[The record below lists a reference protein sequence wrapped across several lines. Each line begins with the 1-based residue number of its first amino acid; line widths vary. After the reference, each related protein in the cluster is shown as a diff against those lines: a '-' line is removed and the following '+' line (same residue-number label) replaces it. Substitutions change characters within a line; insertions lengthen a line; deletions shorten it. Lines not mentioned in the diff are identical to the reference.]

1 MTFFS
6 AYLAWAVAAL
16 FYCYQYILRALP
28 GGIEP
33 NLRADFHLTAHE
45 FGTIG
50 SFTIYAYA
58 FMQIPM
64 GILVDRL
71 GVKKVLTGSIIL
83 CLLGAFAMALA
94 QDLTSLQISRILIG
108 MGSAS
113 AFMSALKIA
122 ADYLPAGKRG
132 FLMGATLTLGT
143 LGAMATGSYLV
154 PLVQSAGW
162 RSVTNSLGFLG
173 FAVTLLAIIGIHLKT
188 SGSRKVSFDWRD
200 ITKIIKNRQ
209 IMIYALLA
217 VGLYTPLSVLADLW
231 GTAFLMKKY
240 ELAQATAAS
249 SSGMLFAGLC
259 AGSLILPWLC
269 EKYDCL
275 DIAIQVCSFGILFL
289 FGFLLLGP
297 ELEMTSLRLVLVAV
311 GFFCG
316 AEMMCFTGAVQATT
330 AQNSGLTL
338 GVVNTLNML
347 GGAVLQHIIGYILDF
362 QWKGLV
368 DPSGVRLYDTEQFV
382 VALSLLWA
390 VVAVCCLLSL
400 SLKGR
405 VFNGR

>member
-1 MTFFS
+1 MSFFS
-6 AYLAWAVAAL
+6 AYIAWAVAAL
-16 FYCYQYILRALP
+16 FYCYQYVLRVLP

-33 NLRADFHLTAHE
+33 NLRSEFHLTAHE

-58 FMQIPM
+58 LMQIPM
-64 GILVDRL
+64 GILVDRV
-71 GVKKVLTGSIIL
+71 GVKKVLSGSIIL
-83 CLLGAFAMALA
+83 CLLGAFAMAFST
-94 QDLTSLQISRILIG
+94 DLPSLQMSRILIG

-122 ADYLPAGKRG
+122 ADYLPAGRRG

-143 LGAMATGSYLV
+143 IGAMLTGSYLV
-154 PLVQSAGW
+154 PLVQTAGW
-162 RSVTNSLGFLG
+162 RSVTTSLGFFGL
-173 FAVTLLAIIGIHLKT
+173 AMVLLALVGIHLKAT
-188 SGSRKVSFDWRD
+188 QKTKTSFDWRQ
-200 ITKIIKNRQ
+200 ITSIIKNRQ

-217 VGLYTPLSVLADLW
+217 IGLYTPLSVLADLW

-240 ELAQATAAS
+240 ELAQTTAAS
-249 SSGMLFAGLC
+249 STGMLFVGLC
-259 AGSLILPWLC
+259 FGSLILPWLC

-275 DIAIQVCSFGILFL
+275 DIAIQTCSFGILFM

-297 ELEMTSLRLVLVAV
+297 ELSHAGLQVILIAI

-316 AEMMCFTGAVQATT
+316 AEMMCFTGAIQSTT
-330 AQNSGLTL
+330 ALNSGLTL

-347 GGAVLQHIIGYILDF
+347 GGALLQHLIGYLLDL

-368 DPSGVRLYDTEQFV
+368 DPQGVRLYDTEQFV

-390 VVAVCCLLSL
+390 VVAACCLLSL
-400 SLKGR
+400 MLKRR
-405 VFNGR
+405 VFNG